1 MDIVLILILSIIV
14 LILFLILFKVSWKN
28 LISIKKLGEDKALNE
43 ITNILPDNEQVC
55 KDILSMLGNKNVK
68 IKHGADASKTSL
80 YIVATNSILIANI
93 KDTFTRIQTIAHEC
107 IHSIQDKRLLWFNF
121 IFSNIYL
128 LYFLIATVLTF
139 FNKIPFPNIL
149 AIILV
154 TMSAILYIVRSYLET
169 DAMTRARYVAKEY
182 METKSDLISKEN
194 IEIIVNNYD
203 RLNENGVKL
212 YNFNLLFGYLT
223 KIIIFCIVA
232 MI

>member
-1 MDIVLILILSIIV
+1 M
-14 LILFLILFKVSWKN
+14 FCQ
-28 LISIKKLGEDKALNE
+28 
-43 ITNILPDNEQVC
+43 ITSRFVKIYYPCSE
-55 KDILSMLGNKNVK
+55 NKNVK
-68 IKHGADASKTSL
+68 IKHGADDSKTSL
-80 YIVATNSILIANI
+80 YIVATNSIVIANI
-93 KDTFTRIQTIAHEC
+93 KETFTRIQTIAHEC

-128 LYFLIATVLTF
+128 LYFLIATALTF

-203 RLNENGVKL
+203 RINENGVKL
-212 YNFNLLFGYLT
+212 YNFNLLFGY
-223 KIIIFCIVA
+223 
-232 MI
+232 

>member
-1 MDIVLILILSIIV
+1 MDIVVILILSIIV
-14 LILFLILFKVSWKN
+14 FILFLILFKVSWKN
-28 LISIKKLGEDKALNE
+28 LMTIKKLGEDKELNE
-43 ITNILPDNEQVC
+43 ITNVLPDNEQVC

-68 IKHGADASKTSL
+68 IKHGADDSKTSL
-80 YIVATNSILIANI
+80 YIVATNSIVIANI
-93 KDTFTRIQTIAHEC
+93 KETFTRIQTIAHEC

-128 LYFLIATVLTF
+128 LYFLIATALTF

-169 DAMTRARYVAKEY
+169 DAMTRARYVAKGY

-203 RLNENGVKL
+203 RINENGVKL

-223 KIIIFCIVA
+223 KIIFFCIVA